1 MKGYS
6 GHSLKSHPPE
16 FPLLTL
22 LRRGS
27 FLGKLMIINGMMG
40 LGDNLFERPFIKAL
54 PKPIYLSTPWPFIF
68 HDIPDVHFI
77 RPQTTLR
84 TQAKNIARHAD
95 WVMPPTR
102 QPTRQIRYGAE
113 GIIPGM
119 TASFGVAHGT
129 FDLPPLPSSP
139 ESGKYVVV
147 RPATVRSEWRADT
160 RNPDPQYIYDAARE
174 ARARGYR
181 VISVADLK
189 DGEEWL
195 VGFRPKADVNYLHGE
210 LPVEQLLSLVANAS
224 AVIGGIGWLVP
235 AALSAKVP
243 AWIIC
248 GGQGGYNAPE
258 LICPPGSTIT
268 FAVPDNFCR
277 CRLKMHN
284 CDKRIS
290 DYDSKLAHWADR
302 HLAVV

>member
-1 MKGYS
+1 
-6 GHSLKSHPPE
+6 
-16 FPLLTL
+16 
-22 LRRGS
+22 
-27 FLGKLMIINGMMG
+27 MIIHGMLG

-54 PKPIYLSTPWPFIF
+54 PKPVYLSTPWPSLFS
-68 HDIPDVHFI
+68 DISGVHFI
-77 RPQTTLR
+77 RPQTALR

-95 WVMPPTR
+95 WVMPPGR
-102 QPTRQIRYGAE
+102 QPARHIRYGAE

-119 TASFGVAHGT
+119 TACFGVAPAE
-129 FDLPPLPSSP
+129 FDLPPLPPSP
-139 ESGKYVVV
+139 ETGKYVVV

-160 RNPDPQYIYDAARE
+160 RNPDPAYITAAARIAYE
-174 ARARGYR
+174 RGYR
-181 VISVADLK
+181 VVSVADLQE
-189 DGEEWL
+189 GAEWL
-195 VGFRPKADVNYLHGE
+195 VADPPYADKYYHHGE

-235 AALSAKVP
+235 AALAAKVP

-258 LICPPGSTIT
+258 LITPKGQSNIT

-277 CRLKMHN
+277 CRQKIHN

-290 DYDSKLAHWADR
+290 DYDSKLAQWADR
-302 HLAVV
+302 LLPVVS

>member
-1 MKGYS
+1 MLIYN
-6 GHSLKSHPPE
+6 H
-16 FPLLTL
+16 
-22 LRRGS
+22 R
-27 FLGKLMIINGMMG
+27 G
-40 LGDNLFERPFIKAL
+40 LGDNLYERAFVKNL
-54 PKPIYLSTPWPFIF
+54 PKPVYLDTPWPEIYAGI
-68 HDIPDVHFI
+68 DGVHFI

-84 TQAKNIARHAD
+84 TQAKNIARHTN
-95 WVMPPTR
+95 WILPPGR

-119 TASFGVAHGT
+119 TACFGVAPAE
-129 FDLPPLPSSP
+129 FDLPPLPPSP
-139 ESGKYVVV
+139 VEGRYVVV
-147 RPATVRSEWRADT
+147 RPVTVRSEWRADT
-160 RNPDPQYIYDAARE
+160 RNPLPMYIAE
-174 ARARGYR
+174 AVMHASARGYKI
-181 VISVADLK
+181 ISVADLQE
-189 DGEEWL
+189 GQEWL
-195 VGFRPKADVNYLHGE
+195 VGPEPYADVQYHKGE
-210 LPVEQLLSLVANAS
+210 LPVEQLLALVKGAT

-258 LICPPGSTIT
+258 LITPKAQSNIT

-290 DYDSKLAHWADR
+290 DYDSKLAQWADR

>member
-1 MKGYS
+1 
-6 GHSLKSHPPE
+6 
-16 FPLLTL
+16 
-22 LRRGS
+22 
-27 FLGKLMIINGMMG
+27 MIIHSMKG
-40 LGDNLFERPFIKAL
+40 LGDNLFQRPFIKAL
-54 PKPIYLSTPWPFIF
+54 PKPVYLDTPWPEIYS
-68 HDIPDVHFI
+68 DIPGVHFI

-113 GIIPGM
+113 GIISGM
-119 TASFGVAHGT
+119 AACFGVAPGA
-129 FDLPPLPSSP
+129 FDLPPLPPSP
-139 ESGKYVVV
+139 EQGRYVVV

-160 RNPDPQYIYDAARE
+160 RNPDPEYIYRGVWE
-174 ARARGYR
+174 ARLRGYR
-181 VISVADLK
+181 VISVADLVE
-189 DGEEWL
+189 GQEWL
-195 VGFRPKADVNYLHGE
+195 VGPADYPADKRYHKGE

-235 AALSAKVP
+235 AALAARVP

-248 GGQGGYNAPE
+248 GGQGGFNAPE
-258 LICPPGSTIT
+258 LICPAGSTIT

-277 CRLKMHN
+277 CRLKQHN

-290 DYDSKLAHWADR
+290 DYDSKLAQWADR
-302 HLAVV
+302 HLRLEP

>member
-1 MKGYS
+1 
-6 GHSLKSHPPE
+6 
-16 FPLLTL
+16 
-22 LRRGS
+22 
-27 FLGKLMIINGMMG
+27 MIIHSMKG
-40 LGDNLFERPFIKAL
+40 LGDNVYQRAFIKAL
-54 PKPIYLSTPWPFIF
+54 PKPVYLDTPWPEIYAG
-68 HDIPDVHFI
+68 IEGVHFI

-119 TASFGVAHGT
+119 TASFGVAPGA
-129 FDLPPLPSSP
+129 FDLPPLPPSP

-160 RNPDPQYIYDAARE
+160 RNPLPEYIAE
-174 ARARGYR
+174 AIMHASARGYKI
-181 VISVADLK
+181 ISVADLQE
-189 DGEEWL
+189 GQEWL
-195 VGFRPKADVNYLHGE
+195 VGPEPYADVRYHKGE

-235 AALSAKVP
+235 TALAAKVP

-258 LICPPGSTIT
+258 LITPKVQSNIT
-268 FAVPDNFCR
+268 FVVPDNFCR

-290 DYDSKLAHWADR
+290 DYDSKLADWTGR
-302 HLAVV
+302 HLPLVTL

>member
-1 MKGYS
+1 
-6 GHSLKSHPPE
+6 
-16 FPLLTL
+16 
-22 LRRGS
+22 
-27 FLGKLMIINGMMG
+27 MIIHSMKG
-40 LGDNLFERPFIKAL
+40 LGDNVYQRAFLKNMPG
-54 PKPIYLSTPWPFIF
+54 PIYLDTPWPELVSDLP
-68 HDIPDVHFI
+68 HVHCV
-77 RPQTTLR
+77 RPQTNLR
-84 TQAKNIARHAD
+84 TQAKNIARHSS
-95 WVMPPTR
+95 WLMPPGR
-102 QPTRQIRYGAE
+102 QPTRQIRYGTE

-119 TASFGVAHGT
+119 IASFGVMPGE
-129 FDLPPLPSSP
+129 FDLPPLPPSP
-139 ESGKYVVV
+139 ETGKYVVV

-160 RNPDPQYIYDAARE
+160 RNPDPEYIYRAAWE
-174 ARARGYR
+174 ARLLGYK
-181 VISVADLK
+181 VISVADLQE
-189 DGEEWL
+189 GQEWL
-195 VGFRPKADVNYLHGE
+195 VGELPQAHVQYHKGE
-210 LPVEQLLSLVANAS
+210 LPVEQLLALVKGAA

-258 LICPPGSTIT
+258 LITPKGQSNIT

-290 DYDSKLAHWADR
+290 DYDSKLAQWADR